1 MARQALGMAG
11 VKRLPGGV
19 IRESKKRLILEF
31 WKLKRWRWAGARV
44 INYILKVRRSH
55 VM

>member
-44 INYILKVRRSH
+44 INSILKVRRSH